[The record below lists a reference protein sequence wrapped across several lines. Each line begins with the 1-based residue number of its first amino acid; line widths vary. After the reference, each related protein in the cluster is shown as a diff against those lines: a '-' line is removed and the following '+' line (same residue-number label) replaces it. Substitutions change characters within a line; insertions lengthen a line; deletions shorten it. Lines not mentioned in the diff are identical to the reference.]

1 MQNFHQKTV
10 PSTPIPT
17 IETITMPRELA
28 ERLDNAAYF
37 YGNAIKHIIHAFL
50 PSITLANQC
59 GNTLLISSQLTA
71 LEDYILQYTEQW
83 QGIRASIDLSILR
96 EEGLLLSGQSEALA
110 QSEIYKP

>member
-1 MQNFHQKTV
+1 MQNFHQTV
-10 PSTPIPT
+10 PSAPNPP
-17 IETITMPRELA
+17 IETISMPLELA

>member
-1 MQNFHQKTV
+1 MQNISSTA
-10 PSTPIPT
+10 PSAPI

-28 ERLDNAAYF
+28 VRLNNAAYF
-37 YGNAIKHIIHAFL
+37 YGDALDHIIRTFL
-50 PSITLANQC
+50 PSIELASQC
-59 GNTLLISSQLTA
+59 GDAHLVIEQLSTL
-71 LEDYILQYTEQW
+71 ENYILQYTEQW

>member
-1 MQNFHQKTV
+1 MQNIHHIA
-10 PSTPIPT
+10 PSAPNPT

-28 ERLDNAAYF
+28 ERLNNAAYF
-37 YGNAIKHIIHAFL
+37 YGNAIEHIVQAFL

>member
-1 MQNFHQKTV
+1 MQNFHQTV

-59 GNTLLISSQLTA
+59 GNTLFFFFHLTA
-71 LEDYILQYTEQW
+71 LEDNITQYTEQYH
-83 QGIRASIDLSILR
+83 GIRASIDFNQLWENS
-96 EEGLLLSGQSEALA
+96 LLPSGQSEALA

>member
-1 MQNFHQKTV
+1 MQNFHQTV

-37 YGNAIKHIIHAFL
+37 YGTAIEYIVQAFL
-50 PSITLANQC
+50 LSIALANQC
-59 GNTLLISSQLTA
+59 GNTHLVSKQLTA
-71 LEDYILQYTEQW
+71 LEDYILQYTEQYH
-83 QGIRASIDLSILR
+83 GISASIDLSILR
-96 EEGLLLSGQSEALA
+96 EEGLLSYGQSEALA

>member
-1 MQNFHQKTV
+1 MQNIHQTV
-10 PSTPIPT
+10 PSAPNPT

-28 ERLDNAAYF
+28 ERLNNAAYF
-37 YGNAIKHIIHAFL
+37 YGHAIEHIVQAFL

-96 EEGLLLSGQSEALA
+96 EEGLLLSGQSEALD

>member
-1 MQNFHQKTV
+1 MQNIHQNV
-10 PSTPIPT
+10 PSAPNPT
-17 IETITMPRELA
+17 IETITMPRELV

-96 EEGLLLSGQSEALA
+96 EEGLLPSGQSEALA
-110 QSEIYKP
+110 QSKIYKP

>member
-59 GNTLLISSQLTA
+59 GNTHLVSKQLTA

-83 QGIRASIDLSILR
+83 QGIRASIDLNMLR
-96 EEGLLLSGQSEALA
+96 EENLLPRGQSEVLA